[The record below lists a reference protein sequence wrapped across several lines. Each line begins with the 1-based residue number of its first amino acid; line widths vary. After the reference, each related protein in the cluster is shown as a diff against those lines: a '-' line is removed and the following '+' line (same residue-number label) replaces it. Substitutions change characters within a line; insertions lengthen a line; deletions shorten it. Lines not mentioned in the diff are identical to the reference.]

1 MIRSPRHTLT
11 RILLLTA
18 AAVLLLAGCR
28 KELCH
33 NHWEHGYNVRAQ
45 VIPEWELEWRRD
57 YGYGG
62 SLFDWFQSSLPA
74 FTLSPLEEDGGWCA
88 KLQGLSL
95 RKLGLMTGIDYAY
108 LSTIENGSAN
118 TTVDTLLKICD
129 ALDVELTVV
138 LSPRATA

>member
-1 MIRSPRHTLT
+1 MEKSDY
-11 RILLLTA
+11 TA
-18 AAVLLLAGCR
+18 AF
-28 KELCH
+28 
-33 NHWEHGYNVRAQ
+33 
-45 VIPEWELEWRRD
+45 RRD
-57 YGYGG
+57 LGARIRACRVG
-62 SLFDWFQSSLPA
+62 
-74 FTLSPLEEDGGWCA
+74 
-88 KLQGLSL
+88 QGLSL